1 MITFSVREV
10 VEQAVQTEKLGK
22 EFYTQMAEKFRDKA
36 ELKKLFE
43 LLAAHE
49 ARHGESVPSLEN
61 QLSDFN

>member
-1 MITFSVREV
+1 
-10 VEQAVQTEKLGK
+10 
-22 EFYTQMAEKFRDKA
+22 MAEKFHDEA

-49 ARHGESVPSLEN
+49 TRHGESFPSLEN